1 MIVEI
6 LRSYFNVHR
15 ISHRPHMDGWE
26 ASTVHKS
33 TVCHTWMVSLA
44 KNENGIPTEGGT
56 EFVLVSGNGK
66 CMSAFAALSCLLLAG
81 SSTMLAKEYNASA
94 TSSSS
99 LVITLR
105 ITCFRDLSEPPS
117 FCRNNQKRPLFKIS
131 KNEKGK
137 YANTLTDKPWVLLIS
152 LSH

>member
-1 MIVEI
+1 MCTGFPTDP
-6 LRSYFNVHR
+6 R
-15 ISHRPHMDGWE
+15 
-26 ASTVHKS
+26 
-33 TVCHTWMVSLA
+33 WMVGKHQLYNSLLCA
-44 KNENGIPTEGGT
+44 THGWGVGLKMKMYIPTEGGT

-117 FCRNNQKRPLFKIS
+117 FCRNNQKRSLFKIS

-137 YANTLTDKPWVLLIS
+137 NANTLTDKP
-152 LSH
+152 